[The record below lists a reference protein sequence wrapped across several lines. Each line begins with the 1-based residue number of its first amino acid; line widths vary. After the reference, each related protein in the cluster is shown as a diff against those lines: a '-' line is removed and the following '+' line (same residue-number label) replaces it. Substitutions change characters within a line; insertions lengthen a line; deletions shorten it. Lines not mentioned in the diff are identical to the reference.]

1 MARTKKSTKS
11 ASDAKLTRILSI
23 DGGGIRGILP
33 GQILVKLEELLEEE
47 EGKTACIADYFDF
60 VAGTS
65 TGGILTCAYLCP
77 DDPTNRNPRPKL
89 TAKEAVDIYLEQGDE
104 IFNVSFWKKMQSAS
118 GMADEMYTADALED
132 GLLDYFGDTKL
143 SQLLKP
149 CLVTA
154 YDIRRRR
161 AHFFTQRDAAQR
173 KSKDFLVRDVARAT
187 SAAPTY
193 FELPRVKSMTNVA
206 YPLVDGGVFANNPT
220 MCAYA
225 EARTLD
231 FSDEGR
237 ASHPTAR
244 EMFILSLGT
253 GKARKPFAYNEAKDW
268 GKVGWIQPLIDILM
282 TGVSDT
288 VDYQLGEIYDSV
300 DAEKQYVRIDPILG
314 DASPEMD
321 NGSIENLEALR
332 EAGTESAEKHA
343 EELKRVAKVLI
354 ENK

>member
-1 MARTKKSTKS
+1 MARAKK
-11 ASDAKLTRILSI
+11 ASKTAAGAKLTRVLSI

-33 GQILVKLEELLEEE
+33 GQILVKLEEFLRAK
-47 EGKTACIADYFDF
+47 EGNQACIADYFDL

-77 DDPTNRNPRPKL
+77 DDPASPDPRPKF
-89 TAKEAVDIYLEQGDE
+89 TAKEAVDIYLDRGDE
-104 IFNVSFWKKMQSAS
+104 IFDVSFWQKLKSA
-118 GMADEMYTADALED
+118 GGLLDEKYSADALED
-132 GLLDYFGDTKL
+132 SLQDYFGETRL

-161 AHFFTQRDAAQR
+161 AHFFTKHDADQHD
-173 KSKDFLVRDVARAT
+173 SKDFLVQDVARAT

-193 FELPRVKSMTNVA
+193 FELPRIKSMSRIT

-225 EARTLD
+225 EVRTMD
-231 FSDEGR
+231 FSPQGR
-237 ASHPTAR
+237 PKSPKAR
-244 EMFILSLGT
+244 EMLILSLGT
-253 GKARKPFAYNEAKDW
+253 GKTRTPFAYNQAKDW

-282 TGVSDT
+282 TGNSDT
-288 VDYQLGEIYDSV
+288 VDYQLTQMF
-300 DAEKQYVRIDPILG
+300 DAVEAPDQYLRIDPILG

-321 NGSIENLEALR
+321 NGSVENLEALR
-332 EAGTESAEKHA
+332 EAGTESAENHA
-343 EELKRVAKVLI
+343 EELEEFADLLI
-354 ENK
+354 ANK